1 MPNHRIGRLSEDIKR
16 ELSALLRELGG
27 GQGLV
32 RLLLD
37 DSETVLAML
46 PQTISQM
53 RGEGYSFHL
62 TVETDL

>member
-1 MPNHRIGRLSEDIKR
+1 MDARDDGRSQSVQR
-16 ELSALLRELGG
+16 SALLRELEGE
-27 GQGLV
+27 QGLV
-32 RLLLD
+32 RILLD